1 MKSSENTPKIKLL
14 IWDLDHTLWD
24 GILSENDQITLKPKV
39 VEVIRELDR
48 RGILQSI
55 ASKNN
60 FEDAWEKLKEFGLEQ
75 YFLYPQINWAPKS
88 EAVAS
93 IVDQLSIGINT
104 VAFIDDQDFEREEV
118 RFVHPEVRC
127 YPHSMAG
134 EILSLPDF
142 VPQFITPESALR
154 RSLYQTDILRK
165 VEEEK
170 IGSNQS
176 FLESLDMQFKVSL
189 ATPNDL
195 QRVEELTQRTN
206 QLNATGYTYSYEELE
221 AFINSPNHLLL
232 VAELV
237 DKFGTYGKIGVALIE
252 INESAWTLKLLL
264 MSCRVMSR
272 GVGKVLL
279 SYISNQAR
287 KAGKPIQAEFRPTDR
302 NRAMYITY
310 RFSGFEEAE
319 TYPDGGQLLVNN
331 SREEEA
337 YPDYVKVDF
346 PNNFAKAR

>member
-1 MKSSENTPKIKLL
+1 MKSSATAPKIKLL
-14 IWDLDHTLWD
+14 IWDLDHTLWN

-39 VEVIRELDR
+39 VEVIKELDR
-48 RGILQSI
+48 RGVLQSI

-60 FEDAWEKLKEFGLEQ
+60 FDDAWAKLEEFGLSE

-88 EAVAS
+88 EAVAT
-93 IVDQLSIGINT
+93 IVDKISIGINT

-118 RFVHPEVRC
+118 RFVHPQVRC
-127 YPHSMAG
+127 YQDSKVA
-134 EILSLPDF
+134 EILNIPDF
-142 VPQFITPESALR
+142 LPQFVTPESAFR

-165 VEEEK
+165 EEEEK

-176 FLESLDMQFKVSL
+176 FLESLNMQFKVSL
-189 ATPNDL
+189 ATVGDL

-221 AFINSPNHLLL
+221 AFITSPNHLLL

-252 INESAWTLKLLL
+252 IGESAWTLKLLL

-287 KAGKPIQAEFRPTDR
+287 QAGKSIQAEFRPTDR

-310 RFSGFEEAE
+310 RFSGFEEIE
-319 TYPDGGQLLVNN
+319 NYPDGGQLLANQNTDIEEYPEYVN
-331 SREEEA
+331 
-337 YPDYVKVDF
+337 VDF
-346 PNNFAKAR
+346 PDSFADA